1 MKTRRV
7 ILGLTATLLI
17 MASGCTVKPL
27 HSNTGLGL
35 TKSVSIESVNSRVA
49 QQVRNRLIFL
59 VNGGESQPA
68 SPEYIARLTVS
79 SSTAGILTAR
89 NTSNDS
95 DNSASRVTLTGT
107 LQLSTSDGE
116 IVGNYKRTAIALLDT
131 STQQFAN
138 TRAQIDAQDRA
149 AVELAETFRAILIS
163 KIPAGQ

>member
-27 HSNTGLGL
+27 HSNAGFGL